1 MSVNLLN
8 QQRST
13 HEDIC
18 AYRPPVYTLHEEEL
32 LTACDPYDPVE
43 IARLI
48 SVIVQNAHS
57 MWSTAVL
64 NRLVSEAQKI
74 AIDNAHRGTSPF
86 NLIDELRKFF
96 AKHGIT
102 F

>member
-1 MSVNLLN
+1 
-8 QQRST
+8 
-13 HEDIC
+13 
-18 AYRPPVYTLHEEEL
+18 
-32 LTACDPYDPVE
+32 
-43 IARLI
+43 
-48 SVIVQNAHS
+48 
-57 MWSTAVL
+57 
-64 NRLVSEAQKI
+64 VSEAQKI